1 LGFLGNSIHFDY
13 NELIFKSID
22 IISINGRLIFDT
34 WYKLQ
39 DLIENNL
46 LNIDDII
53 THEFELSEYE
63 KAFDILLKKEGLKI
77 ILYNNL

>member
-1 LGFLGNSIHFDY
+1 
-13 NELIFKSID
+13 
-22 IISINGRLIFDT
+22 
-34 WYKLQ
+34 LQ